1 MCLEKTQRSVAFHRK
16 SQELDLWISSYV
28 SMHTVHFIAGFL
40 RISYNPICFGHFYAN
55 GWLNDHYKISL
66 YSRNRCTEDYVQIY
80 RGASTSSSDLIRY
93 GGFTDG
99 RICNRED
106 TRFTFF
112 TTERIVTV
120 YYRTNGRNIR
130 SDVTGLQI
138 AYDLRGIYK
147 FCLPF
152 CSTMLHIILNK
163 KIME

>member
-1 MCLEKTQRSVAFHRK
+1 MCQCTQPISFQVSLGFPIIPYVLVISMQMVAECSLQNF
-16 SQELDLWISSYV
+16 
-28 SMHTVHFIAGFL
+28 
-40 RISYNPICFGHFYAN
+40 
-55 GWLNDHYKISL
+55 L

-80 RGASTSSSDLIRY
+80 RGASTSSSKSIRY
-93 GGFTDG
+93 VGFTGG
-99 RICNRED
+99 RICNRKH

-120 YYRTNGRNIR
+120 YYHTNGRNFR
-130 SDVTGLQI
+130 SDITGLQI

-163 KIME
+163 QNNGILLNNTLFVVSNNVILCTVDL